1 MKKNQIGN
9 SYALFLTQNE
19 RGFKVMKLFFCF
31 LIACISTA
39 FATEAYS
46 QSAKVN
52 IKVVKGQAKEVLK
65 QIESQTDYLFV
76 YNSNKINLSRE
87 VSIQV
92 KDETVSN
99 VLEKVFGESEVRFIL
114 QGNNI
119 LLTQKEIPADAK
131 QQQSK
136 IEIRGIVVDS
146 DKEPLIGASII
157 EKGSTNGIITDI
169 EGRFHLT
176 VAKEAILEVSYI
188 GFLSKT
194 IAVKNKTDFTIT
206 LSEDVETLEE
216 VVVVGYSTMKK
227 ENLTGAVAQLK
238 GDILESRPVTNIAQA
253 LQGTVANLN
262 ISSSSG
268 GAPGEKQAINVRG
281 YTGFGLDDSG
291 KMESKSQAP
300 LIVIDGVQGGDIN
313 SINMEDV
320 ESISVLKDAAST
332 AIYGSSAPY
341 GVIIINT
348 KKGKRGSKATITYNN
363 NFGFAQPI
371 NLPKMMN
378 SLDFANLY
386 NEAADNADIAL
397 PFTKENLQRIKDYQN
412 GNMKDETIAN
422 PAPGKDEWL
431 TWTGNGNN
439 DWFDIF
445 FKDVSFSQQHNV
457 GVSGGTDKSNYYVG
471 VGYNQKN
478 GLYSFGDDVYKR
490 YNARTNLSVN
500 LTKWLAFNMRGAYSR
515 ASTDAPDTYE
525 GKTGGNYMHQLAR
538 KWPTA
543 PLRNPDGAYSYPSDI
558 RLQEEGGRSKVTTDQ
573 ATVTGEF
580 VLTPLTGW
588 NITAN
593 YTYDGTYINKS
604 NHTQTLYVTKPSGA
618 TSLYSGTS
626 PNGFSRTNNKNQH
639 HIINLFSS
647 YEKQLGDHYFKG
659 MLGYTQELYDNLEQY
674 SGNSYLYSDNL
685 PSLSLT
691 YGKSPSISDKVS
703 QLAIRGGFGRL
714 NYNYKEKYLLELN
727 GRYDGTSRFLK
738 EVRYKFYPGVSA
750 AWVLSKENFWK
761 PLDSYVNTFKIRAS
775 YGSLG
780 DQSFTSSYYPF
791 YPSMTTKAPTGSN
804 WIFADGRQA
813 YVSYP
818 SLINPNLT
826 WITTTTIDFGID
838 LTFLNNRL
846 NVVFDWYKRSAK
858 DFVGPS
864 EILPAIIGATS
875 PQMNNSSMETTG
887 FDLSISWKHHIND
900 FNYSAN
906 FVLSDYTSKITDYP
920 NPTGLNTTWY
930 KGRKVGDVWGYE
942 TYGFFQSK
950 EEIASA
956 PSQSKI
962 YAQWTP
968 GDIRY
973 VDLNKDGKID
983 WGDNTLDN
991 PGDKKV
997 IGNTTPRF
1005 SFGLNLSA
1013 DYKGIDFGIFF
1024 QGVAKRDA
1032 WVGSNIFWGITG
1044 DQWQSSV
1051 LTAHADRW
1059 TENTPNGYFPK
1070 YYLTTQNNKN
1080 TQSQSRYLQNA
1091 AYLRIKNM
1099 QLGYSFPKSLINKIN
1114 FERLRIY
1121 ASVDNLATFT
1131 SMIETIDPE
1140 FSASDGK
1147 LYPLQR
1153 TWSLG
1158 MNITF

>member
-1 MKKNQIGN
+1 MKKNHIGI
-9 SYALFLTQNE
+9 SYTLFLSQNQ
-19 RGFKVMKLFFCF
+19 RKFKIMKLFFGF
-31 LIACISTA
+31 LMTCISTV
-39 FATEAYS
+39 FATDGYS

-52 IKVVKGQAKEVLK
+52 IKVEKGHTKEVLK

-76 YNSNKINLSRE
+76 YNSNKINLNKK
-87 VSIQV
+87 VSITAI
-92 KDETVSN
+92 DESVSK
-99 VLEKVFGESEVRFIL
+99 VLDKVFAETEVNYVL

-119 LLTQKEIPADAK
+119 LLTNKEVYPENIV
-131 QQQSK
+131 QQTG
-136 IEIRGIVVDS
+136 IEIKGTVIDTNG
-146 DKEPLIGASII
+146 EALIGANVV
-157 EKGSTNGIITDI
+157 EKGTTNGIVTDI
-169 EGRFHLT
+169 DGHFVLT
-176 VAKEAILEVSYI
+176 VANNAILEVSYI
-188 GFLSKT
+188 GYIPKT
-194 IAVKNKTDFTIT
+194 VSVKNKQNFTIT

-227 ENLTGAVAQLK
+227 ENLTGSVAQLK
-238 GDILESRPVTNIAQA
+238 GEVLESRPVTNIAQA

-262 ISSSSG
+262 ISSTSG
-268 GAPGEKQAINVRG
+268 GAPGAKQTINVRG
-281 YTGFGLDDSG
+281 YTGFGLDNG
-291 KMESKSQAP
+291 NMVAKSQAP

-313 SINMEDV
+313 SINMDDV

-348 KKGKRGSKATITYNN
+348 KKGKRGSKAKITYNS

-371 NLPKMMN
+371 HLPKMMN

-386 NEAADNADIAL
+386 NESAANANIAL
-397 PFTKENLQRIKDYQN
+397 PFTEENIQRIKDYQS
-412 GNMKDETIAN
+412 GKMTDETIAN
-422 PAPGKDEWL
+422 PAVGKDEWL

-445 FKDVSFSQQHNV
+445 FKKISFSQQHNV
-457 GVSGGTDKSNYYVG
+457 GVSGGTDRCNYYVG
-471 VGYNQKN
+471 LGYNQKD
-478 GLYSFGDDVYKR
+478 GLYNFGDDVYKR

-500 LTKWLAFNMRGAYSR
+500 LTNWLSFNMRGSYSR
-515 ASTDAPDTYE
+515 ATTDSPDTYS
-525 GKTGGNYMHQLAR
+525 GKTGGNYMHQIAR

-558 RLQEEGGRSKVTTDQ
+558 RLQEEGGRAKVSTDQ
-573 ATVTGEF
+573 TTITGEF
-580 VLTPLTGW
+580 VITPLKGW

-593 YTYDGTYINKS
+593 YTYNGTYIDKS
-604 NHTQTLYVTKPSGA
+604 SHTKTLYVTNPSGA

-639 HIINLFSS
+639 HVINLFSS
-647 YEKQLGDHYFKG
+647 YEKQLGNHFFKG
-659 MLGYTQELYDNLEQY
+659 MIGYTQELYDNLEQY
-674 SGNSYLYSDNL
+674 SGNNYLYSDNL

-691 YGKSPSISDKVS
+691 YGKSPSISDKVN
-703 QLAIRGGFGRL
+703 QLAIRGVFGRI

-750 AWVLSKENFWK
+750 AWVLSKEKFWE
-761 PLDSYVNTFKIRAS
+761 PLESYINTLKFRVS

-780 DQSFTSSYYPF
+780 DQGFTDSYYPF

-804 WIFADGRQA
+804 WIFSDGRQA

-826 WITTTTIDFGID
+826 WVTTTTIDFGVD
-838 LTFLNNRL
+838 MAFFSNRL
-846 NVVFDWYKRSAK
+846 NVVFDWYKRSSK

-864 EILPAIIGATS
+864 EVLPSIIGASS

-887 FDLSISWKHHIND
+887 FDLSISWRDHING
-900 FNYSAN
+900 FNYGAS
-906 FVLSDYTSKITDYP
+906 FVLSDYMSKITEYP
-920 NPTGLNTTWY
+920 NPTGLTTTWY

-973 VDLNKDGKID
+973 VDLDGNGEIN
-983 WGDNTLDN
+983 WGDNTLKN
-991 PGDKKV
+991 PGDKKI

-1005 SFGLNLSA
+1005 SFGLNLNA
-1013 DYKGIDFGIFF
+1013 DYKGIDFSVFL

-1051 LTAHADRW
+1051 LTTHANRW
-1059 TENTPNGYFPK
+1059 TENNPNGYFPK
-1070 YYLTTQNNKN
+1070 YYLTSQNNKN
-1080 TQSQSRYLQNA
+1080 TQTQTRYLQNA

-1099 QLGYSFPKSLINKIN
+1099 QLGYSFPKSLISKIK
-1114 FERLRIY
+1114 FERLRVY

-1131 SMIETIDPE
+1131 NMIETIDPE

-1158 MNITF
+1158 LNITF